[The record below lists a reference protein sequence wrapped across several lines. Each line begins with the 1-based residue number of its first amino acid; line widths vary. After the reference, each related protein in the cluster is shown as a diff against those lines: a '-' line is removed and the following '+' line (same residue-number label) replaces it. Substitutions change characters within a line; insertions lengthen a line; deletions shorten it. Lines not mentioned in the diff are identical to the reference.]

1 MGTIAAM
8 SVIIV
13 INGPNLNLLG
23 IREPELYGHDTLET
37 IIDKMS
43 ANASMLGH
51 NLQKFQ
57 SNAEH
62 ELISKI
68 QEIRGKVDFI
78 IINPAALTHTSI
90 ALRDTL
96 LAVNIPFIELHL
108 TNTDRREEFRKISYL
123 ADIALGQIC
132 GFGAYGYQLALM
144 AADHY
149 LKNKRG

>member
-1 MGTIAAM
+1 M